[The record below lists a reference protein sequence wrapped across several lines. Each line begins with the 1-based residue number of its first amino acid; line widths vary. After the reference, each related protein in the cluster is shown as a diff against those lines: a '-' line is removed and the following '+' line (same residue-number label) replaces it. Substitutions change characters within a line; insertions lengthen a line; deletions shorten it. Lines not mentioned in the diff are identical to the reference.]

1 MYVNMVGRG
10 GQLSPPTIRC
20 YYCHFYWSRTSAGVM
35 KTFTFALRRCAYFYM
50 AEILG
55 QTFDALVYIKPVSRR
70 NNWGII

>member
-1 MYVNMVGRG
+1 
-10 GQLSPPTIRC
+10 
-20 YYCHFYWSRTSAGVM
+20 M